1 MKGQQSSSPDLLPK
15 KNAKWQADGIQMIFL
30 GVH

>member
-1 MKGQQSSSPDLLPK
+1 MKGKQCNSPDILT

-30 GVH
+30 DVH